1 MIISLGLMSIAF
13 MYYYPIDSR
22 REGFVATD
30 EANPR
35 LLWREIPVHLNNLE
49 SAIYEF
55 VYNCLFT
62 LRARMSAM
70 KVDLWPVNRMQS
82 KSVFSASAHLSS
94 L

>member
-49 SAIYEF
+49 SAILWI
-55 VYNCLFT
+55 CL
-62 LRARMSAM
+62 
-70 KVDLWPVNRMQS
+70 
-82 KSVFSASAHLSS
+82 
-94 L
+94 